1 MSKINAL
8 VTGAGGFLGH
18 HLVKYLVRG
27 GYHVRGVDV
36 KLPEYELSAAHE
48 FLTLDLRQVSAC
60 DEAVRDIDEVYHLAA
75 DMGGIGYITSVHAD
89 VARNNVLIDS
99 NMLEASADVGVRRF
113 FYSSSA
119 CVYPVERQGWVG
131 AKPLAEWEAYP
142 ANPEP
147 AYGWEKLFAEELCKY
162 YWEDKKLSTRIA
174 RFHNIYGTLGTYQ
187 GGREKAPAALCRKI
201 AMAPDGGT
209 IEVWGDGAQARSYC
223 YVDDCVEGIY
233 RIMQS
238 DIHQPLNLGS
248 TEVVSVNK
256 LIDMICKI
264 AGKRIYKQ
272 YDLARPQ
279 GVRGRN
285 SDNTLIQ
292 KLLGWEPS
300 TKLYD
305 GLVPTYQW
313 IEQQVGGG
321 SIDSAGKSQ

>member
-174 RFHNIYGTLGTYQ
+174 RFHNIYGPCFDERTEILTLGGWKKFSQLSYDDLIATKNPVSGELEYQ
-187 GGREKAPAALCRKI
+187 RPSEIQSYDYFGPMYELRSRNTDLLITPDHKIYYAVATTTKRHVRVVSDFRLGAVALSKWDRASMYFSCGV
-201 AMAPDGGT
+201 A
-209 IEVWGDGAQARSYC
+209 WS
-223 YVDDCVEGIY
+223 GIG
-233 RIMQS
+233 IDPEFFS
-238 DIHQPLNLGS
+238 LP
-248 TEVVSVNK
+248 EVVMTDGRK
-256 LIDMICKI
+256 LK
-264 AGKRIYKQ
+264 
-272 YDLARPQ
+272 
-279 GVRGRN
+279 
-285 SDNTLIQ
+285 
-292 KLLGWEPS
+292 
-300 TKLYD
+300 
-305 GLVPTYQW
+305 
-313 IEQQVGGG
+313 
-321 SIDSAGKSQ
+321 

>member
-1 MSKINAL
+1 MKINAL
-8 VTGAGGFLGH
+8 VTGASGFIGH
-18 HLVKYLVRG
+18 HLVKYLVHG
-27 GYHVRGVDV
+27 GYHVRGVDL

-48 FLTLDLRQVSAC
+48 FVTADLRHLNAC
-60 DEAVRDIDEVYHLAA
+60 DEVVRDIDEVYNLAA
-75 DMGGIGYITSVHAD
+75 NMGGIGYITSVHAD
-89 VARNNVLIDS
+89 VARDNVLIDS
-99 NMLEASADVGVRRF
+99 NMLEASAAAGVRRF

-119 CVYPVERQGWVG
+119 CVYSVERQGWVG

-174 RFHNIYGTLGTYQ
+174 RFHNIYGMLGTYQ

-201 AMAPDGGT
+201 ALSPDGGT
-209 IEVWGDGAQARSYC
+209 IEVWGDGEQRRSYC

-248 TEVVSVNK
+248 TELVSVNK
-256 LIDMICKI
+256 LIDIICKI

-285 SDNTLIQ
+285 SDNTLIK

-305 GLVPTYQW
+305 GLVHTYQW
-313 IEQQVGGG
+313 IEQQVK
-321 SIDSAGKSQ
+321 IDSGGKS